1 MPHERFKEPAR
12 RSARRLLSVLV
23 LVCGCACEKAT
34 DSSTQGPISTAAAP
48 AVPVTNEKAAQSA
61 AEAWL
66 SLVDA
71 NNISQSWAE
80 AAAPFKRAVDQQGWE
95 KADNAARTPLGKVL
109 SRTLK
114 SARYTTTLPGVPDG
128 EYVVVQFDTSFENK
142 KTAIE
147 TVTPMKEPDGRW
159 RVSGYFIK

>member
-1 MPHERFKEPAR
+1 MSHERFKELAR
-12 RSARRLLSVLV
+12 LPARRLLSVLV

-34 DSSTQGPISTAAAP
+34 DTSTQGPTSTAAAL

-71 NNISQSWAE
+71 SNISQSWAE

-114 SARYTTTLPGVPDG
+114 SARYMTTLPGVPDG
-128 EYVVVQFDTSFENK
+128 EYVVVQFDTSFEKK

>member
-1 MPHERFKEPAR
+1 MSDAGLTAERAKI
-12 RSARRLLSVLV
+12 SAWSLLSL
-23 LVCGCACEKAT
+23 LMMVCGCAHEKSPDAHTEASASIAT
-34 DSSTQGPISTAAAP
+34 AD
-48 AVPVTNEKAAQSA
+48 VPMTNEQAAQAA

-71 NNISQSWAE
+71 GNASQSWTE
-80 AAAPFKRAVDQQGWE
+80 AATLFKKRVDQQRWE
-95 KADNAARTPLGKVL
+95 TALSATRAPLGKMV

-114 SARYTTTLPGVPDG
+114 SASYAKSLPGGPDG
-128 EYVVVQFDTSFENK
+128 EYVVIKFDATFENK
-142 KTAIE
+142 QSAIE